1 MTNYG
6 CIIAGNLGTSAHL
19 LDGWT
24 YKENEE
30 GFDVVQSEWIA
41 TNRDYFPQK
50 LDSVGGY
57 FGFSYAYVT
66 DTDVQPEGDL
76 FVAKITAKGLK
87 ESTGTKKI
95 RISSQTQSVKKQ
107 VATLIGT
114 SVFWTT
120 DQYNYT
126 TPVVTVNRVDTASS
140 LLVDGTNATPP
151 IVPDVQTLGTGS
163 IRNIP
168 SGWVVSVAQ
177 EGVGANLVGTA
188 FIVPLWSITEEYRY
202 VNEWADGTL

>member
-19 LDGWT
+19 LDGWM

-30 GFDVVQSEWIA
+30 GFDIVQSEWIA
-41 TNRDYFPQK
+41 TDRSYFPQK

-57 FGFSYAYVT
+57 FGFNIAYVT
-66 DTDVQPEGDL
+66 DSEVLPEGDL

-87 ESTGTKKI
+87 ESSGTKKI
-95 RISSQTQSVKKQ
+95 RIGSQSQSVKKEL
-107 VATLIGT
+107 VETVGTTTIGRT
-114 SVFWTT
+114 EI
-120 DQYNYT
+120 YT
-126 TPVVTVNRVDTASS
+126 YSTPVVTVNRVDTVTSP
-140 LLVDGTNATPP
+140 LVDGTNATPP

-168 SGWVVSVAQ
+168 NGWVVSIAQ
-177 EGVGANLVGTA
+177 EGIGANTFGTA
-188 FIVPLWSITEEYRY
+188 FSVPLWFITEEYRY
-202 VNEWADGTL
+202 VNEYADPE